1 MKLRMY
7 LRYRLYRLYL
17 KIEINLMYLLSRKY
31 QKYHLYL
38 NFQILLKI
46 HLNRRFR

>member
-1 MKLRMY
+1 
-7 LRYRLYRLYL
+7 
-17 KIEINLMYLLSRKY
+17 MYLLSRKY